1 METKSVVI
9 TENFLSQQSHQETNE
24 PIVDL
29 RVGDVVELRED
40 GIYFTRK
47 INLLETANLE
57 STFSLFK

>member
-1 METKSVVI
+1 METKSVIV
-9 TENFLSQQSHQETNE
+9 TENFLSQQSNQETNE

-47 INLLETANLE
+47 INMPKTANLE